1 MQDRS
6 SALTD
11 DDDRRPAAVV
21 VSHPIGTAVGD
32 RPTRKNAHRQGTP
45 LWWAF
50 LVSTV
55 LGLVVAVLGTALHG
69 QQWDVEGLTLPVGA
83 AAAVLLAGSVAVFV
97 ALWART
103 VYVAPVVG
111 GVAYLVVGLFA
122 ASEDQPLVLTDLGMD
137 PLLPSAVAGTIWV
150 FGLAVV
156 TVVATMVSWWVLR
169 PRRAHRPA

>member
-11 DDDRRPAAVV
+11 DDDRRPAVVV
-21 VSHPIGTAVGD
+21 VSQPMGTAVGD
-32 RPTRKNAHRQGTP
+32 RPARGNAHHQVIP

-50 LVSTV
+50 LVSLA
-55 LGLVVAVLGTALHG
+55 LGLAVAVLGTALHG
-69 QQWDVEGLTLPVGA
+69 QQWDFDGLTLPVGA

-97 ALWART
+97 ALWARN
-103 VYVAPVVG
+103 VYFAPVVG

-122 ASEDQPLVLTDLGMD
+122 ASEDQPLVLTDLGME
-137 PLLPSAVAGTIWV
+137 PLLPSAVAGSIWV

-156 TVVATMVSWWVLR
+156 TVAASMVSWWVLR
-169 PRRAHRPA
+169 PRRAIRPV